1 MKSVNIE
8 INVCGNAEKPTCTVN
23 PPIQAD
29 SHTCCH
35 VDMDNKCEPQP
46 GVSGVTSVF
55 GRTGI
60 VTAQPG
66 DYTAD
71 QITETAARKF
81 ASPDEK
87 AVWNAKQA
95 ELISG
100 TTIRMLFGQSLLGS
114 GDISPTPAQMGA
126 AAADH
131 THTTSEITD
140 YTQKTKQLIHSSLEA
155 GVGVTLSYNPVNEKT
170 IISAKGGAAG
180 GGSGYIVAER
190 LGATAGQNHAFSI
203 SPQNAFNLAA
213 YALKEEAGA
222 ANQTY
227 VVDDFDASSEAN
239 YDATDDV
246 IFDGVANLYTGS
258 NYQLTSDG
266 KFYSAEIKSD
276 GEAISIFQ
284 RTPTTPA
291 TVENIIPAMTANNV
305 PTGYEAI
312 ASSNNRDPGAVSAI
326 YKAFNRSQVG
336 GSDSWTSD
344 AAPSTSSPQWVG
356 IKLPTPF
363 RIQGYSVVTRNQS
376 GYSNSPRTWTFQGS
390 HDGSTWT
397 VLHTIAN
404 DTQNTPGQK
413 RTYVINNDVSFQ
425 YYRIHITLANYGV
438 LSSFVGVE
446 ELEIYDSLEK
456 FVISHD
462 GKNYS
467 VNNGLLSEIEGE
479 LTAEKINMLGVSSLS
494 NLPLLFTNP
503 VKVIS
508 NSAVKIE
515 TQYTPYSQIMIPSAS
530 ASLASYSQI
539 NSATLTATQT
549 GNGKVRVAVTRDLV
563 NWHVLRNG
571 AWVDVGMLSAD
582 TAGAE
587 ALIADGMTP
596 AELGGITAA
605 QWTQL
610 FSSNNSVPDS
620 LAFAFALDITD
631 PVTDVATI
639 DRLVLNVNDASN
651 WKVQSPE
658 EVEIRWRTDSVT
670 FRTVTAGNYKLAY
683 QVP

>member
-1 MKSVNIE
+1 MKDINIE
-8 INVCGNAEKPTCTVN
+8 INVCDSTGKSTCIVH
-23 PPIQAD
+23 PH
-29 SHTCCH
+29 SCCH
-35 VDMDNKCEPQP
+35 DNNECEPQP
-46 GVSGVTSVF
+46 GVSGVASVF
-55 GRTGI
+55 GRTGV

-71 QITETAARKF
+71 QITETATRKF
-81 ASPDEK
+81 ATPDEK
-87 AVWNAKQA
+87 SVWNAKQDA
-95 ELISG
+95 LISG
-100 TTIRMLFGQSLLGS
+100 TNIRTLFGQSLLGS
-114 GDISPTPAQMGA
+114 GDISLTPAQMGV

-131 THTTSEITD
+131 THTTADITD

-155 GVGVTLSYNPVNEKT
+155 GAGVTLSYNPVNEKT
-170 IISAKGGAAG
+170 IISAAGGSG
-180 GGSGYIVAER
+180 SGGSGYIVADR
-190 LGATAGQNHAFSI
+190 QGATAGQNHVFSI
-203 SPQNAFNLAA
+203 RPQNTFNLAA

-227 VVDDFDASSEAN
+227 VVDDFNASSEPN
-239 YDATDDV
+239 YNATNDV
-246 IFDGVANLYTGS
+246 IFDGIASLYTGS
-258 NYQLTSDG
+258 NYQLISDG
-266 KFYSAEIKSD
+266 KFYAAEIKAD
-276 GEAISIFQ
+276 GKAISILQ
-284 RTPTTPA
+284 KTPTTSA
-291 TVENIIPAMTANNV
+291 TVESIIPVMTANNA
-305 PTGYEAI
+305 PAGYEAI
-312 ASSNNRDPGAVSAI
+312 ASSNSRDPGAGSAI

-344 AAPSTSSPQWVG
+344 GAPSVPSPQWVG
-356 IKLPTPF
+356 VKLPASA
-363 RIQGYSVVTRNQS
+363 IAKGYSVVTRNQS

-390 HDGSTWT
+390 HDGVTWA
-397 VLHTIAN
+397 VLHTITN

-438 LSSFVGVE
+438 LSSFVGVD
-446 ELEIYDSLEK
+446 ELELYESLDK
-456 FVISHD
+456 FVINYG
-462 GKNYS
+462 GKNYV
-467 VNNGLLSEIEGE
+467 VNNGSLKEIDGE
-479 LTAEKINMLGVSSLS
+479 LTVERISAQGISSVS
-494 NLPLLFTNP
+494 NLPSFFTSP

-508 NSAVKIE
+508 NSEINIE
-515 TQYTPYSQIMIPSAS
+515 TKYTPHSQILTQSAL
-530 ASLASYSQI
+530 ASLVSYSQL
-539 NSATLTATQT
+539 NAATLTATQT

-563 NWHVLRNG
+563 SWHVLRNG
-571 AWVDVGMLSAD
+571 AWVDVGALSAD

-610 FSSNNSVPDS
+610 FSSNNGVPDS

-639 DRLVLNVNDASN
+639 DRLVLNVNDASS
-651 WKVQSPE
+651 WKVQSPA

-670 FRTVTAGNYKLAY
+670 FLTATAGNYKLAY